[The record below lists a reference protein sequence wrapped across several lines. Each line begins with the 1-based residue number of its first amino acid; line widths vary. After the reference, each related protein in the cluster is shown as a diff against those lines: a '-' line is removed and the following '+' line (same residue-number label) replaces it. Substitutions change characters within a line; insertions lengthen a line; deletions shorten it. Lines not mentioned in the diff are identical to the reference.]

1 MNVSDLMQYGLPFVP
16 LVAGLVE
23 LAKRSG
29 LPAKFSPLVA
39 VLLGMVA
46 GVAYIAPA
54 NDATWSVGI
63 LAGVVVG
70 LVTSGL
76 YSSGK
81 NLIEAARSE
90 PDESGS

>member
-1 MNVSDLMQYGLPFVP
+1 MNVSDLMTYGLPFVP
-16 LVAGLVE
+16 VVAGLVE

-39 VLLGMVA
+39 VLVGVIA

-54 NDATWSVGI
+54 NDASWSVGV
-63 LAGVVVG
+63 LAGIMVG

-76 YSSGK
+76 YSSSKNILEGVQGK
-81 NLIEAARSE
+81 DSE
-90 PDESGS
+90 